1 MTDSSEK
8 RFQITIRSAFLEQN
22 VIFYLRINNAF
33 FLNNYTAMVYPTFKN
48 FELKIFV
55 RFYN

>member
-22 VIFYLRINNAF
+22 VIFYLRRINSF
-33 FLNNYTAMVYPTFKN
+33 FINNYTAIVYPTFKN